1 MSPTTHSGEPLIR
14 VSFLLA
20 TLWSGPLA
28 AATAP
33 GWDATK
39 ATQAIIL
46 LVAFAVAVA
55 VGLIA
60 VARTFSRLRAS
71 PRIDVAE
78 LRRRLDARD
87 DLLLLDV
94 RTAAD
99 FIGEQGHVAGATNI
113 PLEALESRLDMLAA
127 DRKRPIAIICR
138 TDRRSDQAAALLA
151 RRGFADVRVVEG
163 GMTAWLGN
171 GWLVEEA
178 HAGTK

>member
-1 MSPTTHSGEPLIR
+1 MSSPILASAPAIR
-14 VSFLLA
+14 LGLLLA
-20 TLWSGPLA
+20 TFGSAPPA

-33 GWDATK
+33 AWDATK
-39 ATQAIIL
+39 PTQAMIL
-46 LVAFAVAVA
+46 LAAFTVAVA

-87 DLLLLDV
+87 DFLLLDV

-113 PLEALESRLDMLAA
+113 PLEALESRLDALAA
-127 DRKRPIAIICR
+127 DRKRPIAIVCR
-138 TDRRSDQAAALLA
+138 TDRRSDQAAKLLA

-171 GWLVEEA
+171 GWPVEEV
-178 HAGTK
+178 HPKTV

>member
-14 VSFLLA
+14 VSFLLG

-33 GWDATK
+33 EWDATK